1 MAWNLGA
8 WWTLLLSLYVRS
20 SETTRAALPANSEFG
35 DKETRSVEAQG
46 RESAVDKTSVA
57 IYAMITCFLE
67 RCGLYYPEG
76 NIDHDFI
83 TKCRQ
88 EAIHRGYIMEGP
100 TSLDRWIL
108 PSAIMAM

>member
-1 MAWNLGA
+1 MAWA

-20 SETTRAALPANSEFG
+20 SETTRAALPPGPELGN
-35 DKETRSVEAQG
+35 KESRSIEAHE
-46 RESAVDKTSVA
+46 RESAVDKRSVA
-57 IYAMITCFLE
+57 IYAMITCFLD

-100 TSLDRWIL
+100 TSLDKWIL